1 MFSLFPWQI
10 SWKYI
15 PLAGP
20 NTVTIAPEW
29 YVWGNARV
37 RQGSLETSPRFI
49 IREASLFDLNQIK
62 AQEGSIGWQA
72 QIFCVIDPHSSQRA
86 KVEKV

>member
-20 NTVTIAPEW
+20 STVTIAPEW

-37 RQGSLETSPRFI
+37 RQGSLETSPSFI

-72 QIFCVIDPHSSQRA
+72 QIFCAIDPHSSQRA